1 MHGMHQELKADTNRC
16 TLMMKRAISV
26 VLFLISVKAVPGQ
39 SLSGTV
45 TDTGDVPVPY
55 ASVIIL
61 SVPDSSFVSG
71 TACDSAGRF
80 DIAKSVTSGLL
91 WVSSVG
97 YRDRYLHFGSGTSGF
112 GTVRLE
118 TETGLIR
125 NAAVTASM
133 PLVQVRGNAM
143 ETIVEGSRLERTGTG
158 EDLLSKIPG
167 ISVKDGKV
175 SVFGGGSVTEVYI
188 NGRLVRND
196 TDLCRLESADVRS
209 VELVRNPGARYKA
222 SAGSVIRIFTKK
234 NKDEGFSLDNR
245 AEIYNRFK
253 WTASDQLGLSYRKG
267 GMEITGSMF
276 GRYMNHS
283 DNKTAVEETFSDKVM
298 TSVTTMYAPQKWVY
312 LSPNMSFNYMF
323 DERNSAGV
331 RYEFSNDSGY
341 ARYDNSQSILFD
353 GCLSELAGLG
363 IGDGFGDN
371 RHSFNAYYTG
381 GVKGLDIDFNM
392 DGYWGASFQN
402 QRTLEHRTEVAGADS
417 ERTIT
422 NDNTVKSHL
431 LAARLILAHPLW
443 KGKVSFGGEFSTND
457 RSDIYLNKEGI
468 VGDADM
474 RIQENLASAFL
485 EYSLAVGK
493 LHAAAGLRY
502 EFLKSDYYEY
512 GIKSDEQSRTY
523 HNVFPSLSVSYPIKG
538 LNLNINYAKGI
549 DRPHYHLLRSNI
561 TYVNKY
567 YCETGN
573 PYLSPS
579 FWNRVELAASYKWI
593 SFVINYSYI
602 KDMMIMS
609 CSLFSESNPYVT
621 LRSYKNMDHGS
632 VLFSSL
638 TLAPT
643 IGFWSPKLDVMARK
657 QWFIAGTPSGPENFG
672 RLRLILNFDNSFRL
686 PWNFRLDIDG
696 SYISAGDDNNFRY
709 GDCWQSMSGRYYGN
723 FVSEEFDVD

>member
-1 MHGMHQELKADTNRC
+1 MHQELKADTNRC

-118 TETGLIR
+118 TEAGLIR

-143 ETIVEGSRLERTGTG
+143 ETIVEGSRLERAGTG

-175 SVFGGGSVTEVYI
+175 SVFGGGSITEVYI

-196 TDLCRLESADVRS
+196 TDLGRLESADVRS

-298 TSVTTMYAPQKWVY
+298 TSVTAMYAPQKWVY

-353 GCLSELAGLG
+353 GRLSELADLG
-363 IGDGFGDN
+363 IDGGFGDT
-371 RHSFNAYYTG
+371 RHRSRTQPEIQD
-381 GVKGLDIDFNM
+381 VKEFFVYFRYLQIMINPEHIVGRMADKLKTAFIGSVDES
-392 DGYWGASFQN
+392 GYPNIKAMLQP
-402 QRTLEHRTEVAGADS
+402 RKR
-417 ERTIT
+417 
-422 NDNTVKSHL
+422 
-431 LAARLILAHPLW
+431 
-443 KGKVSFGGEFSTND
+443 
-457 RSDIYLNKEGI
+457 EGI
-468 VGDADM
+468 KVFYFTTNTSSMRVSQFRADNRACVYFCDSRFFRGVMLRGQMEILTDTESRQMIWRDGD
-474 RIQENLASAFL
+474 
-485 EYSLAVGK
+485 
-493 LHAAAGLRY
+493 
-502 EFLKSDYYEY
+502 
-512 GIKSDEQSRTY
+512 T
-523 HNVFPSLSVSYPIKG
+523 
-538 LNLNINYAKGI
+538 
-549 DRPHYHLLRSNI
+549 
-561 TYVNKY
+561 KY
-567 YCETGN
+567 YPGG
-573 PYLSPS
+573 
-579 FWNRVELAASYKWI
+579 I
-593 SFVINYSYI
+593 SDPDY
-602 KDMMIMS
+602 
-609 CSLFSESNPYVT
+609 C
-621 LRSYKNMDHGS
+621 
-632 VLFSSL
+632 VLKF
-638 TLAPT
+638 TA
-643 IGFWSPKLDVMARK
+643 
-657 QWFIAGTPSGPENFG
+657 
-672 RLRLILNFDNSFRL
+672 
-686 PWNFRLDIDG
+686 
-696 SYISAGDDNNFRY
+696 
-709 GDCWQSMSGRYYGN
+709 MSGRYYGN

>member
-1 MHGMHQELKADTNRC
+1 MHQELKADTNRC

-71 TACDSAGRF
+71 TACNSAGRF

-97 YRDRYLHFGSGTSGF
+97 YRDRYLHFGNGTSGF

-118 TETGLIR
+118 TEAGLIR

-133 PLVQVRGNAM
+133 PLVQVRGNVM
-143 ETIVEGSRLERTGTG
+143 ETIVEGSRLEKAGTG

-245 AEIYNRFK
+245 AEIYNCFK

-276 GRYMNHS
+276 GRYMNYS

-341 ARYDNSQSILFD
+341 ARYDNFQSILFD
-353 GCLSELAGLG
+353 GCLSELADLG
-363 IGDGFGDN
+363 IDGWFGDN

-493 LHAAAGLRY
+493 LHAAAY
-502 EFLKSDYYEY
+502 TEFR
-512 GIKSDEQSRTY
+512 QQ
-523 HNVFPSLSVSYPIKG
+523 FQ
-538 LNLNINYAKGI
+538 
-549 DRPHYHLLRSNI
+549 
-561 TYVNKY
+561 
-567 YCETGN
+567 
-573 PYLSPS
+573 
-579 FWNRVELAASYKWI
+579 AAMEFQTRHRR
-593 SFVINYSYI
+593 FVY
-602 KDMMIMS
+602 
-609 CSLFSESNPYVT
+609 
-621 LRSYKNMDHGS
+621 
-632 VLFSSL
+632 
-638 TLAPT
+638 
-643 IGFWSPKLDVMARK
+643 
-657 QWFIAGTPSGPENFG
+657 
-672 RLRLILNFDNSFRL
+672 FR
-686 PWNFRLDIDG
+686 R
-696 SYISAGDDNNFRY
+696 
-709 GDCWQSMSGRYYGN
+709 
-723 FVSEEFDVD
+723 

>member
-1 MHGMHQELKADTNRC
+1 MHQELKADTNRC
-16 TLMMKRAISV
+16 TLMMKRVISV

-118 TETGLIR
+118 TEAGLIR
-125 NAAVTASM
+125 NAAVNASM

-143 ETIVEGSRLERTGTG
+143 ETIVEGSRLERAGTG

-167 ISVKDGKV
+167 ISVKDGKL

-196 TDLCRLESADVRS
+196 TDLGRLESADVRS

-298 TSVTTMYAPQKWVY
+298 ASVTAMYAPQKWVY

-353 GCLSELAGLG
+353 GRLSELADLG
-363 IGDGFGDN
+363 
-371 RHSFNAYYTG
+371 
-381 GVKGLDIDFNM
+381 
-392 DGYWGASFQN
+392 
-402 QRTLEHRTEVAGADS
+402 
-417 ERTIT
+417 
-422 NDNTVKSHL
+422 
-431 LAARLILAHPLW
+431 
-443 KGKVSFGGEFSTND
+443 
-457 RSDIYLNKEGI
+457 
-468 VGDADM
+468 
-474 RIQENLASAFL
+474 
-485 EYSLAVGK
+485 
-493 LHAAAGLRY
+493 
-502 EFLKSDYYEY
+502 
-512 GIKSDEQSRTY
+512 
-523 HNVFPSLSVSYPIKG
+523 
-538 LNLNINYAKGI
+538 
-549 DRPHYHLLRSNI
+549 
-561 TYVNKY
+561 
-567 YCETGN
+567 
-573 PYLSPS
+573 
-579 FWNRVELAASYKWI
+579 
-593 SFVINYSYI
+593 
-602 KDMMIMS
+602 
-609 CSLFSESNPYVT
+609 
-621 LRSYKNMDHGS
+621 
-632 VLFSSL
+632 
-638 TLAPT
+638 
-643 IGFWSPKLDVMARK
+643 
-657 QWFIAGTPSGPENFG
+657 
-672 RLRLILNFDNSFRL
+672 
-686 PWNFRLDIDG
+686 IDG
-696 SYISAGDDNNFRY
+696 SYISAGDDNNFRS
-709 GDCWQSMSGRYYGN
+709 GDCWQLDFSVYKGFMDDRLSLQLQGEDMFRTGKPEWQLYSDRYVQT
-723 FVSEEFDVD
+723 VSEESRRTIRLTLRYKLNPSESKYRGTGAGRSQRYRM

>member
-1 MHGMHQELKADTNRC
+1 
-16 TLMMKRAISV
+16 
-26 VLFLISVKAVPGQ
+26 
-39 SLSGTV
+39 
-45 TDTGDVPVPY
+45 
-55 ASVIIL
+55 
-61 SVPDSSFVSG
+61 
-71 TACDSAGRF
+71 
-80 DIAKSVTSGLL
+80 
-91 WVSSVG
+91 
-97 YRDRYLHFGSGTSGF
+97 
-112 GTVRLE
+112 
-118 TETGLIR
+118 
-125 NAAVTASM
+125 
-133 PLVQVRGNAM
+133 
-143 ETIVEGSRLERTGTG
+143 
-158 EDLLSKIPG
+158 
-167 ISVKDGKV
+167 
-175 SVFGGGSVTEVYI
+175 
-188 NGRLVRND
+188 
-196 TDLCRLESADVRS
+196 
-209 VELVRNPGARYKA
+209 
-222 SAGSVIRIFTKK
+222 
-234 NKDEGFSLDNR
+234 
-245 AEIYNRFK
+245 
-253 WTASDQLGLSYRKG
+253 
-267 GMEITGSMF
+267 
-276 GRYMNHS
+276 
-283 DNKTAVEETFSDKVM
+283 
-298 TSVTTMYAPQKWVY
+298 
-312 LSPNMSFNYMF
+312 
-323 DERNSAGV
+323 
-331 RYEFSNDSGY
+331 
-341 ARYDNSQSILFD
+341 
-353 GCLSELAGLG
+353 
-363 IGDGFGDN
+363 
-371 RHSFNAYYTG
+371 
-381 GVKGLDIDFNM
+381 
-392 DGYWGASFQN
+392 
-402 QRTLEHRTEVAGADS
+402 
-417 ERTIT
+417 
-422 NDNTVKSHL
+422 
-431 LAARLILAHPLW
+431 
-443 KGKVSFGGEFSTND
+443 
-457 RSDIYLNKEGI
+457 
-468 VGDADM
+468 M